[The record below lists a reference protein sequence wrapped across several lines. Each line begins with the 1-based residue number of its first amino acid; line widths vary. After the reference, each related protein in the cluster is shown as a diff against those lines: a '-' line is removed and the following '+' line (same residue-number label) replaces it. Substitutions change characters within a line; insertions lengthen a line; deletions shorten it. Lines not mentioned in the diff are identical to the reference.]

1 MIKYKQQVQEM
12 LEAHEEI
19 FKSFKDIHDKYL
31 EDPNKWQE
39 KFNEQGQEVLHII
52 KRWENN
58 LCSKTESGKY
68 GKFSSKLADKFWE
81 EIRIIF
87 PKIDYVGL
95 S

>member
-1 MIKYKQQVQEM
+1 MRK
-12 LEAHEEI
+12 
-19 FKSFKDIHDKYL
+19 KSLKETNPYLKDPKKCQG
-31 EDPNKWQE
+31 E
-39 KFNEQGQEVLHII
+39 FNEQGQTVLQII
-52 KRWENN
+52 RRWESN

-87 PKIDYVGL
+87 PKIDYIGL